1 MPYRHDDAARD
12 RRSGPRER
20 DTPRAP
26 QTVTEQVLALQRG
39 AGNQAVSGML
49 ARTPDTKEKAATGPT
64 AKVGEIGTIPIESV
78 NLDASRL
85 AGQGGTGRNRQE
97 PPKELT
103 LTSRIGKHSTALQ
116 KAAVD
121 GTAMDVEIRIPHG
134 EKTVVITVKGAMVSS
149 YHASGESES
158 WQLNA
163 QSVSMTVEGEGS
175 DTGSGGGSDD
185 R

>member
-12 RRSGPRER
+12 RRSGSGER
-20 DTPRAP
+20 KTPPAP
-26 QTVTEQVLALQRG
+26 QTVTDRVLALQRS

-49 ARTPDTKEKAATGPT
+49 ARDTKEKVATGPT
-64 AKVGEIGTIPIESV
+64 AKVGDIGTIPIESV
-78 NLDASRL
+78 NLDAGRL
-85 AGQGGTGRNRQE
+85 GGAGGTGTKREE

-103 LTSRIGKHSTALQ
+103 LTSRLGKHSADLQ

-134 EKTVVITVKGAMVSS
+134 KTTIVITVKNALISS

-163 QSVSMTVEGEGS
+163 QSISHAIEGEESGS
-175 DTGSGGGSDD
+175 PDGGAEKK
-185 R
+185 